1 MGETYQAC
9 FVLGFGHSRGTSPVP
24 SRLSTKIVC
33 TIGPASNSPSTLGHM
48 IRAGMDV
55 ARINFSHGT
64 HEEHLK
70 RIGIIRQVSHNLRR
84 SVAILQDLPGPK
96 LRVGKL
102 ALEPLHLKRHDTVTL
117 TTKPSKAKGKIP
129 VAYPDLPKAVRRK
142 DVIYLS
148 DGSIRLEVLRS
159 SRDEVEARVLVGGD
173 LLSGKGVN
181 IPRLRTR
188 VPAVT
193 REDREHLHFGLEN
206 NVDIVAVSF
215 VQRAEDIRSAR
226 KVARE
231 KGRDIFAVAKIEK
244 REAVENLEE
253 IVKEADGVMVARGDL
268 GVELSFERIPIVQK
282 RIIFEAN
289 RQAKPVITAT
299 QMLESMISSATPTRA
314 EVTDVANA
322 IIDGSDAVML
332 SEETAVGK
340 YPVEAVR
347 VLQKVAQE
355 TERFLPKEITQQ
367 RRAWHENSQE
377 DAIAFAACETALQ
390 ISAAAIVTPTR
401 TGKTARRVSKYRPPL
416 PIVAMT
422 SHDHVA
428 KQLLLSWGVQTVK
441 REIGSTETSYE
452 EAEKTVQSLKLARKG
467 DTIVVVSGDPKGP
480 MGRTDLLKIQRVR

>member
-1 MGETYQAC
+1 M
-9 FVLGFGHSRGTSPVP
+9 
-24 SRLSTKIVC
+24 
-33 TIGPASNSPSTLGHM
+33 
-48 IRAGMDV
+48 
-55 ARINFSHGT
+55 
-64 HEEHLK
+64 
-70 RIGIIRQVSHNLRR
+70 
-84 SVAILQDLPGPK
+84 
-96 LRVGKL
+96 
-102 ALEPLHLKRHDTVTL
+102 
-117 TTKPSKAKGKIP
+117 
-129 VAYPDLPKAVRRK
+129 
-142 DVIYLS
+142 
-148 DGSIRLEVLRS
+148 
-159 SRDEVEARVLVGGD
+159 
-173 LLSGKGVN
+173 
-181 IPRLRTR
+181 
-188 VPAVT
+188 
-193 REDREHLHFGLEN
+193 
-206 NVDIVAVSF
+206 
-215 VQRAEDIRSAR
+215 
-226 KVARE
+226 
-231 KGRDIFAVAKIEK
+231 
-244 REAVENLEE
+244 
-253 IVKEADGVMVARGDL
+253 KEADGVMVARGDL
-268 GVELSFERIPIVQK
+268 GVELSLERIPIVQK

-332 SEETAVGK
+332 SEETAVGN

-441 REIGSTETSYE
+441 REIGSTEASYE
-452 EAEKTVQSLKLARKG
+452 EAERTVQSLKLARKG
-467 DTIVVVSGDPKGP
+467 DTIVIVSGDPKGP